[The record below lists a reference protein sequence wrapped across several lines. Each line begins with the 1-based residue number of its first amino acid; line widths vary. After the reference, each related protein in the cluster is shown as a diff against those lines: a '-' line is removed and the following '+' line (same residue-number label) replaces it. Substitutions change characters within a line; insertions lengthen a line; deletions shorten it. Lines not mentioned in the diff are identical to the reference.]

1 MSGERAGPPRKAD
14 PEQVAQL
21 AADGLGRNAIS
32 RHLNVSRRAVD
43 SAAQAAGIAWDRTA
57 TAAATAARM
66 ADVRAELAD
75 TFATTADLAGD
86 RLIEEL
92 RRDHLDAGTL
102 RALATVCGISTD
114 KLIALGDRVSATD
127 GTGDSLLDQL
137 RAGIDNWHQG
147 LTEQNT
153 DDDNQII
160 TSNSQEDQHDA

>member
-1 MSGERAGPPRKAD
+1 MKGRAGPPRKAD

-32 RHLNVSRRAVD
+32 RRLGVSRRAVD
-43 SAAQAAGIAWDRTA
+43 EAARAAGVTWDRTA

-92 RRDHLDAGTL
+92 RRDQLDAGTL

-114 KLIALGDRVSATD
+114 KLVILGDRLTATD
-127 GTGDSLLDQL
+127 GTGDSLLDRL
-137 RAGIDNWHQG
+137 ATGFSEWAEHVA
-147 LTEQNT
+147 NT
-153 DDDNQII
+153 DDHQHTTTNNEEH
-160 TSNSQEDQHDA
+160 SNG